1 MVSIKEMG
9 RLIKSFLQSNEYYR
23 GIHFELYE
31 DRHYVSYIS
40 DELNGIFL
48 RGFGGDY
55 ESNITFRYSEIGL
68 QMEVYLSNNKARR
81 VGANLIPVI
90 REEMMGENI
99 VSLSTTRFIPG
110 QSSMT
115 FTLTLPINSNT
126 DPRTAISIL
135 GNLTACIAFAL
146 AKY

>member
-1 MVSIKEMG
+1 MFSIKEMG
-9 RLIKSFLQSNEYYR
+9 KLIKNYIQTNEYYR

-48 RGFGGDY
+48 RGFGGDF
-55 ESNITFRYSEIGL
+55 ESTIIFRYSEIGL
-68 QMEVYLSNNKARR
+68 VMEVYLSSAKARR

-99 VSLSTTRFIPG
+99 VGLSTTRFIPG
-110 QSSMT
+110 QSAMT
-115 FTLTLPINSNT
+115 FTLTLPINNNT

-135 GNLTACIAFAL
+135 GNLTACIAYAL
-146 AKY
+146 SKY

>member
-55 ESNITFRYSEIGL
+55 ESSIIFRYSEMGL
-68 QMEVYLSNNKARR
+68 DMEVYLSSAKARR

-90 REEMMGENI
+90 RQEMMGENI
-99 VSLSTTRFIPG
+99 VGLSTTRFIPG
-110 QSSMT
+110 ESAMT
-115 FTLTLPINSNT
+115 FTLNLPIKSNT

-135 GNLTACIAFAL
+135 GNLTSCIAFAL
-146 AKY
+146 ARF